1 MVRTP
6 CGCDLER
13 RAEREVTPGA
23 AAVLS
28 KNAAEAKRK
37 WGCRLGG
44 CEPVELD
51 KDHRAA
57 LAAIARMT
65 GWHGPPTCP
74 RSQLSQS
81 ALIEALRL
89 LPAVERGTLPML
101 DHLPNVLHEAV
112 YAAAQGKGERWDY
125 EQRVREQNAKSRG
138 NG

>member
-1 MVRTP
+1 MN
-6 CGCDLER
+6 
-13 RAEREVTPGA
+13 PGA
-23 AAVLS
+23 ASLLAR
-28 KNAAEAKRK
+28 NAAEAKRK
-37 WGCRLGG
+37 WGCKLGG
-44 CEPVELD
+44 CEPVALD
-51 KDHRAA
+51 RDHLAA

-74 RSQLSQS
+74 RSSLSQP

-89 LPAVERGTLPML
+89 LPAVEHGTLPTL

-125 EQRVREQNAKSRG
+125 EQRVREQNSKSKG